1 MTLTF
6 LLLHC
11 HVLSLLA
18 GAGMTYELTETNLTP
33 FYVDVALNHPE
44 LRVLVYNGDT
54 DPGINR
60 YDTQH
65 LCTKNSFE

>member
-1 MTLTF
+1 MD
-6 LLLHC
+6 
-11 HVLSLLA
+11 
-18 GAGMTYELTETNLTP
+18 YELTETNLMP

-60 YDTQH
+60 YATQH
-65 LCTKNSFE
+65 LYTKHSIECCMVFFL

>member
-1 MTLTF
+1 MA
-6 LLLHC
+6 
-11 HVLSLLA
+11 LSLLS
-18 GAGMTYELTETNLTP
+18 GAGMDYELTETNLMP

-60 YDTQH
+60 
-65 LCTKNSFE
+65 